1 MCIIVLENNFNSM
14 NQREMLK
21 CRKVLFFLSLLGMAM
36 MVYSCASS
44 SKTPTFDFQH
54 HQSLTSG
61 FVVEDDTV
69 FFPNHFVVEQN
80 LNELDINIRISP
92 HKMKKGDEAAVCAW
106 ADGENHADAVMF
118 KIGAANAWVL
128 YRFVVNGKTYPICS
142 VFLGFPSR
150 HQALVHIKRVEDD
163 LVFYQ
168 PYDREVAR
176 IGLSQL
182 FKGNPSDKTV
192 RLVMYAVQAENHKP
206 FTVDLRPDR
215 KSVV

>member
-92 HKMKKGDEAAVCAW
+92 HGMQKGDETAVCVW
-106 ADGENHADAVMF
+106 VDGENHADAVVF
-118 KIGAANAWVL
+118 KNSSASEYVM
-128 YRFVVNGKTYPICS
+128 YRFVVNGKSYPVCF
-142 VFLGFPSR
+142 VFLGFPSK
-150 HQALVHIKRVEDD
+150 HQAHIRIKRVDEDI
-163 LVFYQ
+163 VFYQ

-176 IGLSQL
+176 IGLNQL
-182 FKGNPSDKTV
+182 YNGGPIERNV
-192 RLVMYAVQAENHKP
+192 RLAMYAIQTEKHQS
-206 FTVDLRPDR
+206 FTVDFDY
-215 KSVV
+215 